1 MIEIITAISLWELV
15 KHAGNWV
22 ANLKRAQ
29 GARKKES
36 IAALRKVIIAA
47 DRTAVYL
54 REIRDTGKRSHR
66 IEDELA
72 QLWTELG
79 FALEDLGIER
89 LAQRCRINGKQ
100 WAKPDEMDQAYLRK
114 AHLGLLRIEAM
125 AREVLNDIGK

>member
-15 KHAGNWV
+15 KHAGSWV
-22 ANLKRAQ
+22 ANLKRAR
-29 GARKKES
+29 GARKRES

-66 IEDELA
+66 VEGELA
-72 QLWTELG
+72 QLWTELA

-89 LAQRCRINGKQ
+89 LAQRCRISGKQ
-100 WAKPDEMDQAYLRK
+100 WAKPEDMNPDYLRK
-114 AHLGLLRIEAM
+114 AHLGLLRMEAM
-125 AREVLNDIGK
+125 AREVLKDIGK